1 MSFKTENRKIKDL
14 FEKSCQYVV
23 PRYQRD
29 YVWNKTNWSELIS
42 DIKFTLNSSNN
53 LQWSHFLGTIVL
65 NNKTDQENNLS
76 NSGITLYEIVDGQQR
91 LTTIYILFSCI
102 VYRFKEMKTEESN
115 SRVKYIHDTFLTS
128 LAANS
133 KRVLMID
140 NDKINHDLLCLVTDI
155 MNNKSITKN
164 FFSDLFV
171 YFYDEIKNYDFY
183 ELNRFLNKLL
193 TINIVEI
200 ISDQEEEIYNIF
212 EVLNARGRP
221 LKQMELLKN
230 HVMKYIQPHNND
242 YIDMAKEKWNKIE
255 KNYSHLTDIDSLLI
269 HFSKCYIKKEA
280 ESANKVYKLIKD
292 EIRIEDLS
300 SLLDSLYEYSNAYKR
315 VTTPS
320 IENEFIDYFDIK
332 RNKQIRSLLAAVEVI
347 FDKEIIDESIKLT
360 VYRNLRNYFFIFN
373 VCSHTSNKTDKI
385 VSKAS
390 YDIYHCNTQNHFK
403 MLITKF
409 FFELEKM
416 ISNDENMKS
425 MFMNHQAFKYS
436 NHNSAYKRNGRMVK
450 YILINIYKNMQK
462 DTNLSADQLTIEHL
476 NSDDGSNDNSSI
488 FNLTLTSSE
497 INAEKLKNKPVVEKI
512 RILSQESSIIYNQKL
527 GAYVINGKFDFSK
540 RKEDLLNQIFDYF
553 KFETKCLGLTQNE
566 VQEYFSL
573 LDQVSMNSDLTNLLM
588 QTGRNFKA
596 TLYNNPKYSDLKQIF
611 LKLHIDD

>member
-65 NNKTDQENNLS
+65 NNKTDQDNNLT

-91 LTTIYILFSCI
+91 LTTIYILFACI
-102 VYRFKEMKTEESN
+102 VYRFKEMKTEDSN
-115 SRVKYIHDTFLTS
+115 SRVTYIHDTFLTS

-133 KRVLMID
+133 KRILMID
-140 NDKINHDLLCLVTDI
+140 NEKINHDLQYLITDV
-155 MNNKSITKN
+155 MNNQSITKN
-164 FFSDLFV
+164 FFSDLFSF
-171 YFYDEIKNYDFY
+171 FYDEIKNYDFY
-183 ELNRFLNKLL
+183 KLDGFLNKLL

-269 HFSKCYIKKEA
+269 HFSKCYIKKDA

-300 SLLDSLYEYSNAYKR
+300 ILLDSLYEYSNAYKK

-320 IENEFIDYFDIK
+320 IENEYIDYFDIK

-347 FDKEIIDESIKLT
+347 FAKGIIDESVKVA

-390 YDIYHCNTQNHFK
+390 YDIYHCTTKNHFK
-403 MLITKF
+403 MLLTKF
-409 FFELEKM
+409 FFDLEKM

-425 MFMNHQAFKYS
+425 MFINNQAFKYS

-450 YILINIYKNMQK
+450 YILFNIYKSMQK

-497 INAEKLKNKPVVEKI
+497 INAEKLKNKPVLEKI
-512 RILSQESSIIYNQKL
+512 KILSEESSIFYNKNL
-527 GAYVINGKFDFSK
+527 GTYVSNGAFDFSK

-553 KFETKCLGLTQNE
+553 KFDTQCLGLTLNE

-573 LDQVSMNSDLTNLLM
+573 MDRISTNSDLTYLLM

-596 TLYNNPKYSDLKQIF
+596 TLFNNPKYLDLKQDF
-611 LKLHIDD
+611 LTLHIE

>member
-42 DIKFTLNSSNN
+42 DIKFTLNSSNK

-65 NNKTDQENNLS
+65 NNKTDQDNNLA

-91 LTTIYILFSCI
+91 LTTIYILFACI
-102 VYRFKEMKTEESN
+102 VYRFKEMKTEDSS
-115 SRVKYIHDTFLTS
+115 SRVTYIHDTFLTS

-133 KRVLMID
+133 KRILMID
-140 NDKINHDLLCLVTDI
+140 NEKINHDLQYLITDV
-155 MNNKSITKN
+155 MNNQHITKN
-164 FFSDLFV
+164 FFSDLFS

-183 ELNRFLNKLL
+183 ELDGFLNKLL

-269 HFSKCYIKKEA
+269 HFSKCYIKKDA

-292 EIRIEDLS
+292 EIQIEDLS
-300 SLLDSLYEYSNAYKR
+300 ILLDSLYEYSNAYKK

-320 IENEFIDYFDIK
+320 IENEYIDYFDIK

-347 FDKEIIDESIKLT
+347 FTKGIIDESIKIA

-390 YDIYHCNTQNHFK
+390 YDIYHCNTKNHFK
-403 MLITKF
+403 MLFTKF
-409 FFELEKM
+409 FFDLEKM

-425 MFMNHQAFKYS
+425 MFINNQAFKYS

-450 YILINIYKNMQK
+450 YILFNIYKNMQK

-497 INAEKLKNKPVVEKI
+497 INAEKLKNKPVLEKI
-512 RILSQESSIIYNQKL
+512 KILSEESSIFYNKNL
-527 GAYVINGKFDFSK
+527 GTYVINGSFNFSK

-553 KFETKCLGLTQNE
+553 KFDTQCLGLTLYD
-566 VQEYFSL
+566 VQQYFSL
-573 LDQVSMNSDLTNLLM
+573 LDQISMNSNLTNLLM
-588 QTGRNFKA
+588 ETGRNFKA
-596 TLYNNPKYSDLKQIF
+596 TLFNDPKYLDLKQDF
-611 LKLHIDD
+611 LTLHIE

>member
-65 NNKTDQENNLS
+65 NNKTDQDNNLA

-91 LTTIYILFSCI
+91 LTTIYILFACI
-102 VYRFKEMKTEESN
+102 VYRFKEMKTEDSK

-133 KRVLMID
+133 KRILMID
-140 NDKINHDLLCLVTDI
+140 NEKMNHDLQYLITDV
-155 MNNKSITKN
+155 MNNESITKN
-164 FFSDLFV
+164 FFSDLFS

-183 ELNRFLNKLL
+183 ELDGFLNKLL

-230 HVMKYIQPHNND
+230 HVMKYIQPHSND

-269 HFSKCYIKKEA
+269 HFSKCYIKKDA

-300 SLLDSLYEYSNAYKR
+300 ILLDSLYEYSNAYKK

-320 IENEFIDYFDIK
+320 IENEYIDYFDIK

-347 FDKEIIDESIKLT
+347 FTKGIIDESIKLA

-390 YDIYHCNTQNHFK
+390 YDIYHCNTKNHFK
-403 MLITKF
+403 MLFTKF
-409 FFELEKM
+409 FFDLEKM
-416 ISNDENMKS
+416 ISNDENMRS
-425 MFMNHQAFKYS
+425 MFINNQAFKYS

-450 YILINIYKNMQK
+450 YILFNIYKSMQK
-462 DTNLSADQLTIEHL
+462 DTNLSSDQLTIEHL

-497 INAEKLKNKPVVEKI
+497 INAEKLKNKPVLEKI
-512 RILSQESSIIYNQKL
+512 KILSEESSIFYNKNL
-527 GAYVINGKFDFSK
+527 DTYIINGIFDFSK

-553 KFETKCLGLTQNE
+553 KFDTQCLGLTQNE

-573 LDQVSMNSDLTNLLM
+573 LDRISTNSDLTDLLM

-596 TLYNNPKYSDLKQIF
+596 TLFNNPNYVDLKQDF
-611 LKLHIDD
+611 LNLNNK

>member
-65 NNKTDQENNLS
+65 NNKTDQDNNLA

-91 LTTIYILFSCI
+91 LTTIYILFACI
-102 VYRFKEMKTEESN
+102 VYRFKEMKTEDSK

-133 KRVLMID
+133 KRILMID
-140 NDKINHDLLCLVTDI
+140 NEKMNHDLQYLITDV
-155 MNNKSITKN
+155 MNNESITKN
-164 FFSDLFV
+164 FFSDLFS

-183 ELNRFLNKLL
+183 ELDGFLNKLL

-230 HVMKYIQPHNND
+230 HVMKYIQPHSND

-269 HFSKCYIKKEA
+269 HFSKCYIKKDA

-300 SLLDSLYEYSNAYKR
+300 ILLDSLYEYSNAYKK

-320 IENEFIDYFDIK
+320 IENEYIDYFDIK

-347 FDKEIIDESIKLT
+347 FTKGIIDESIKLA

-390 YDIYHCNTQNHFK
+390 YDIYHCNTKNHFK
-403 MLITKF
+403 MLFTKF
-409 FFELEKM
+409 FFDLEKM
-416 ISNDENMKS
+416 ISNDENMRS
-425 MFMNHQAFKYS
+425 MFINNQAFKYS

-450 YILINIYKNMQK
+450 YILFNIYKSMQK
-462 DTNLSADQLTIEHL
+462 DTNLSIDQLTIEHL

-497 INAEKLKNKPVVEKI
+497 INAEKLKNKPVLEKI
-512 RILSQESSIIYNQKL
+512 KILSEESSIFYNKNL
-527 GAYVINGKFDFSK
+527 DTYIINGIFDFSK

-553 KFETKCLGLTQNE
+553 KFDTQCLGLTQNE

-573 LDQVSMNSDLTNLLM
+573 LDRISTNSDLTDLLM

-596 TLYNNPKYSDLKQIF
+596 TLFNNPNYVNLKQDF
-611 LKLHIDD
+611 LNLNNK

>member
-65 NNKTDQENNLS
+65 NNKTDQDNNLA

-91 LTTIYILFSCI
+91 LTTIYILFACI
-102 VYRFKEMKTEESN
+102 VYRFKEMKTEDSK

-133 KRVLMID
+133 KRILMID
-140 NDKINHDLLCLVTDI
+140 NEKMNHDLQYLITDV
-155 MNNKSITKN
+155 MNNESITKN
-164 FFSDLFV
+164 FFSDLFS

-183 ELNRFLNKLL
+183 ELDVFLNKLL

-200 ISDQEEEIYNIF
+200 ISDQEEIYNIF

-230 HVMKYIQPHNND
+230 HVMKYIQPHSND

-269 HFSKCYIKKEA
+269 HFSKCYIKKDA

-300 SLLDSLYEYSNAYKR
+300 ILLDSLYEYSNAYKK

-320 IENEFIDYFDIK
+320 IENEYIDYFDIK

-347 FDKEIIDESIKLT
+347 FTKGIIDESIKLA

-390 YDIYHCNTQNHFK
+390 YDIYHCNTKNHFK
-403 MLITKF
+403 MLFTKF
-409 FFELEKM
+409 FFDLEKM
-416 ISNDENMKS
+416 ISNDKNMRS
-425 MFMNHQAFKYS
+425 MFINNQAFKYS

-450 YILINIYKNMQK
+450 YILFNIYKSMQK
-462 DTNLSADQLTIEHL
+462 DTNLSIDQLTIEHL

-497 INAEKLKNKPVVEKI
+497 INAEKLKNKPVLEKI
-512 RILSQESSIIYNQKL
+512 KILSEESSIFYNKNL
-527 GAYVINGKFDFSK
+527 DTYIINGIFDFSK

-553 KFETKCLGLTQNE
+553 KFDTQCLGLTQNE

-573 LDQVSMNSDLTNLLM
+573 LDRISTNSDLTDLLM

-596 TLYNNPKYSDLKQIF
+596 TLFNNPNYVDLKQDF
-611 LKLHIDD
+611 LNLNNK

>member
-42 DIKFTLNSSNN
+42 DIKFTLNSSNK

-65 NNKTDQENNLS
+65 NNKTDQDNNLA

-91 LTTIYILFSCI
+91 LTTIYILFACI
-102 VYRFKEMKTEESN
+102 VYRFKEMKTEDSS
-115 SRVKYIHDTFLTS
+115 SRVTYIHDTFLTS

-133 KRVLMID
+133 KRILMID
-140 NDKINHDLLCLVTDI
+140 NEKINHDLQYLITDV
-155 MNNKSITKN
+155 MNNQHITKN
-164 FFSDLFV
+164 FFSDLFS

-183 ELNRFLNKLL
+183 ELDGFLNKLL

-269 HFSKCYIKKEA
+269 HFSKCYIKKDA

-292 EIRIEDLS
+292 EIQIEDLS
-300 SLLDSLYEYSNAYKR
+300 ILLDSLYEYSNAYKK

-320 IENEFIDYFDIK
+320 IENEYIDYFDIK

-347 FDKEIIDESIKLT
+347 FTKGIIDESIKIA

-390 YDIYHCNTQNHFK
+390 YDIYHCNTKNHFK
-403 MLITKF
+403 MLFTKF
-409 FFELEKM
+409 FFDLEKM

-425 MFMNHQAFKYS
+425 MFINNQAFKYS

-450 YILINIYKNMQK
+450 YILFNIYKNMQK

-497 INAEKLKNKPVVEKI
+497 INAEKLKNKPVLEKI
-512 RILSQESSIIYNQKL
+512 KILSEESSIFYNKNL
-527 GAYVINGKFDFSK
+527 CTYVINGSFNFSK

-553 KFETKCLGLTQNE
+553 KFDTQCLGLTLYD
-566 VQEYFSL
+566 VQQYFSL
-573 LDQVSMNSDLTNLLM
+573 LDQISINSNLTNLLM
-588 QTGRNFKA
+588 ETGRNFKA
-596 TLYNNPKYSDLKQIF
+596 TLFNDPKYLDLKQDF
-611 LKLHIDD
+611 LTLHIE

>member
-65 NNKTDQENNLS
+65 NNKTDQDNNLA

-91 LTTIYILFSCI
+91 LTTIYILFACI
-102 VYRFKEMKTEESN
+102 VYRFKEMKTEDSK

-133 KRVLMID
+133 KRILMID
-140 NDKINHDLLCLVTDI
+140 NEKMNHDLQYLITDV
-155 MNNKSITKN
+155 MNNESITKN
-164 FFSDLFV
+164 FFSDLFS

-183 ELNRFLNKLL
+183 ELDGFLNKLL

-230 HVMKYIQPHNND
+230 HVMKYIQPHSND

-269 HFSKCYIKKEA
+269 HFSKCYIKKDA

-300 SLLDSLYEYSNAYKR
+300 ILLDSLYEYSNAYKK

-320 IENEFIDYFDIK
+320 IENEYIDYFDIK

-347 FDKEIIDESIKLT
+347 FTKGIIDESIKLA

-390 YDIYHCNTQNHFK
+390 YDIYHCNTKNHFK
-403 MLITKF
+403 MLFTKF
-409 FFELEKM
+409 FFDLEKM
-416 ISNDENMKS
+416 ISNDKNMRS
-425 MFMNHQAFKYS
+425 MFINNQAFKYS

-450 YILINIYKNMQK
+450 YILFNIYKSMQK
-462 DTNLSADQLTIEHL
+462 DTNLSIDQLTIEHL

-497 INAEKLKNKPVVEKI
+497 INAEKLKNKPVLEKI
-512 RILSQESSIIYNQKL
+512 KILSEESSIFYNKNL
-527 GAYVINGKFDFSK
+527 DTYIINGIFDFSK

-553 KFETKCLGLTQNE
+553 KFDTQCLGLTQNE

-573 LDQVSMNSDLTNLLM
+573 LDRISTNSDLTDLLM

-596 TLYNNPKYSDLKQIF
+596 TLFNNPNYVDLKQDF
-611 LKLHIDD
+611 LNLNNK

>member
-42 DIKFTLNSSNN
+42 DIKFTLNSSNK

-65 NNKTDQENNLS
+65 NNKTDQDNNLA

-91 LTTIYILFSCI
+91 LTTIYILFACI
-102 VYRFKEMKTEESN
+102 VYRFKEMKTEDSS
-115 SRVKYIHDTFLTS
+115 SRVTYIHDTFLTS

-133 KRVLMID
+133 KRILMID
-140 NDKINHDLLCLVTDI
+140 NEKINHDLQYLITDV
-155 MNNKSITKN
+155 MNNQHITKN
-164 FFSDLFV
+164 FFSDLFS

-183 ELNRFLNKLL
+183 ELDGFLNKLL

-269 HFSKCYIKKEA
+269 HFSKCYIKKDA

-292 EIRIEDLS
+292 EIQIEDLS
-300 SLLDSLYEYSNAYKR
+300 ILLDSLYEYSNAYKK

-320 IENEFIDYFDIK
+320 IENEYIDYFDIK

-347 FDKEIIDESIKLT
+347 FTKGIIDESIKIA

-390 YDIYHCNTQNHFK
+390 YDIYHCNTKNHFK
-403 MLITKF
+403 MLFTKF
-409 FFELEKM
+409 FFDLEKM

-425 MFMNHQAFKYS
+425 MFINNQAFKYS

-450 YILINIYKNMQK
+450 YILFNIYKNMQK

-497 INAEKLKNKPVVEKI
+497 INAEKLKNKPVLEKI
-512 RILSQESSIIYNQKL
+512 KILSEESSIFYNKNL
-527 GAYVINGKFDFSK
+527 GTYVINGSFNFSK

-553 KFETKCLGLTQNE
+553 KFDTQCLGLTLYD
-566 VQEYFSL
+566 VQQYFSL
-573 LDQVSMNSDLTNLLM
+573 LDQISINSNLTNLLM
-588 QTGRNFKA
+588 ETGRNFKA
-596 TLYNNPKYSDLKQIF
+596 TLFNDPKYLDLKQDF
-611 LKLHIDD
+611 LTLHIE

>member
-65 NNKTDQENNLS
+65 NNKTDQDNNLA

-91 LTTIYILFSCI
+91 LTTIYILFACI
-102 VYRFKEMKTEESN
+102 VYRFKEMKTEDSK

-133 KRVLMID
+133 KRILMID
-140 NDKINHDLLCLVTDI
+140 NEKMNHDLQYLITDV
-155 MNNKSITKN
+155 MNNESITKN
-164 FFSDLFV
+164 FFSDLFS

-183 ELNRFLNKLL
+183 ELDGFLNKLL

-230 HVMKYIQPHNND
+230 HVMKYIQPHSND

-269 HFSKCYIKKEA
+269 HFSKCYIKKDA

-300 SLLDSLYEYSNAYKR
+300 ILLDSLYEYSNAYKK

-320 IENEFIDYFDIK
+320 IENEYIDYFDIK

-347 FDKEIIDESIKLT
+347 FTKGIIDESIKLA

-390 YDIYHCNTQNHFK
+390 YDIYHCNTKNHFK
-403 MLITKF
+403 MLFTKF
-409 FFELEKM
+409 FFDLEKM
-416 ISNDENMKS
+416 ISNDENMRS
-425 MFMNHQAFKYS
+425 MFINNQAFKYS

-450 YILINIYKNMQK
+450 YILFNIYKSMQK
-462 DTNLSADQLTIEHL
+462 DTNLSIDQLTIEHL

-497 INAEKLKNKPVVEKI
+497 INAEKLKN
-512 RILSQESSIIYNQKL
+512 
-527 GAYVINGKFDFSK
+527 
-540 RKEDLLNQIFDYF
+540 
-553 KFETKCLGLTQNE
+553 
-566 VQEYFSL
+566 
-573 LDQVSMNSDLTNLLM
+573 VSTHLITPFNKWT
-588 QTGRNFKA
+588 
-596 TLYNNPKYSDLKQIF
+596 
-611 LKLHIDD
+611 

>member
-65 NNKTDQENNLS
+65 NNKTDQDNNLA

-91 LTTIYILFSCI
+91 LTTIYILFACI
-102 VYRFKEMKTEESN
+102 VYRFKEMKTEDSK

-133 KRVLMID
+133 KRILMID
-140 NDKINHDLLCLVTDI
+140 NEKMNHDLQYLITDV
-155 MNNKSITKN
+155 MNNESITKN
-164 FFSDLFV
+164 FFSDLFS

-183 ELNRFLNKLL
+183 ELDGFLNKLL

-200 ISDQEEEIYNIF
+200 ISDQEEIYNIF

-230 HVMKYIQPHNND
+230 HVMKYIQPHSND

-269 HFSKCYIKKEA
+269 HFSKCYIKKDA

-300 SLLDSLYEYSNAYKR
+300 ILLDSLYEYSNAYKK

-320 IENEFIDYFDIK
+320 IENEYIDYFDIK

-347 FDKEIIDESIKLT
+347 FTKGIIDESIKLA

-390 YDIYHCNTQNHFK
+390 YDIYHCNTKNHFK
-403 MLITKF
+403 MLFTKF
-409 FFELEKM
+409 FFDLEKM
-416 ISNDENMKS
+416 ISNDENMRS
-425 MFMNHQAFKYS
+425 MFINNQAFKYS

-450 YILINIYKNMQK
+450 YILFNIYKSMQK
-462 DTNLSADQLTIEHL
+462 DTNLSIDQLTIEHL

-497 INAEKLKNKPVVEKI
+497 INAEKLKNKPVLEKI
-512 RILSQESSIIYNQKL
+512 KILSEESSIFYNKNL
-527 GAYVINGKFDFSK
+527 DTYIINGIFDFSK

-553 KFETKCLGLTQNE
+553 KFDTQCLGLTQNE

-573 LDQVSMNSDLTNLLM
+573 LDRISTNSDLTDLLM

-596 TLYNNPKYSDLKQIF
+596 TLFNNPNYVDLKQDF
-611 LKLHIDD
+611 LNLNNK

>member
-65 NNKTDQENNLS
+65 NNKTDQDNNLA

-91 LTTIYILFSCI
+91 LTTIYILFACI
-102 VYRFKEMKTEESN
+102 VYRFKEMKTEDSN

-133 KRVLMID
+133 KRILMID
-140 NDKINHDLLCLVTDI
+140 NEKMNHDLQYLITDV
-155 MNNKSITKN
+155 MNNQSITKN
-164 FFSDLFV
+164 FFSDLFS

-183 ELNRFLNKLL
+183 ELDGFLNKLL

-269 HFSKCYIKKEA
+269 HFSKCYIKKDA

-300 SLLDSLYEYSNAYKR
+300 ILLESLYEYSNAYKR

-320 IENEFIDYFDIK
+320 IENEYIDYFDIK

-347 FDKEIIDESIKLT
+347 FTKGTIDESIKLS

-390 YDIYHCNTQNHFK
+390 YDIYHCTTKNHFK
-403 MLITKF
+403 MLLTKF
-409 FFELEKM
+409 FLDLEKM

-425 MFMNHQAFKYS
+425 MFINNQAFKYS

-450 YILINIYKNMQK
+450 YVLFNIYKSMQK

-512 RILSQESSIIYNQKL
+512 KVLSEESSIFYNRNL
-527 GAYVINGKFDFSK
+527 STYIINGVFDFSK

-553 KFETKCLGLTQNE
+553 KFDTQCLGLTINE
-566 VQEYFSL
+566 VHEYFSL
-573 LDQVSMNSDLTNLLM
+573 LDQVSTNPDLTDLLM

-596 TLYNNPKYSDLKQIF
+596 NLFNNPKYSDLKQDF
-611 LKLHIDD
+611 LTLYKG